1 MLEVDTNYNISLT
14 RGDTGIFSIS
24 LKDANGDP
32 YTPVEG
38 DVLRFAMAKKYKEL
52 YSGEN
57 VLILKYI
64 PIETC
69 ILELEPEDTSLLDY
83 GSYVYDVQFTDTD
96 GHVSTII
103 SSKLKLTKEV
113 E

>member
-1 MLEVDTNYNISLT
+1 MLEVDSNYNISLT
-14 RGDTGIFSIS
+14 RGDTGIFNIS

-57 VLILKYI
+57 ALILKNI

-69 ILELEPEDTSLLDY
+69 ILELEPDDTKFLDY
-83 GSYVYDVQFTDTD
+83 GSYVYDVEFTDTD

-103 SSKLKLTKEV
+103 SAKMKLTKEV